1 MVSLVDK
8 LHPLVLNVGLAVHN
22 ADWNWKNVNSPFTR
36 LYYITEGTA
45 QIQLSGER
53 TNFKTKLSVFYSSFY
68 YT

>member
-36 LYYITEGTA
+36 LYYITEGA
-45 QIQLSGER
+45 SQKQLSGER